1 MTSAVVA
8 LALVAVL
15 GVLGIGVGVCDP
27 FLARVAGR
35 KATAFAAAPLGAAAQ
50 VRVHG
55 TPFLSQAI
63 RGRYRDVEV
72 TSSGLQVGVLAGATM
87 HAHLV
92 NAHMPLR
99 DLLGRRATE
108 LPVEHVHG
116 YLVIPYAELARISLI
131 PGLRLE
137 FRDARVVAMAAL
149 PIPGLSQLARISGEA
164 VATIADNGG
173 VWLRVRNVA
182 VAGISVPTFVP
193 SIVSNQ
199 LVPSLAFPIPL
210 PPLPYGLRIEQLTP
224 TPDGLQVSGSAE
236 AVVFRGSPYPA
247 PDPAR

>member
-1 MTSAVVA
+1 VSDGLAVVVLAVVA
-8 LALVAVL
+8 VLAVL
-15 GVLGIGVGVCDP
+15 AVGVALSDR
-27 FLARVAGR
+27 FVARLAER
-35 KATAFAAAPLGAAAQ
+35 KATEYVSAPLGQAAR

-55 TPFLSQAI
+55 SPFLSQAI
-63 RGRYRDVEV
+63 RGRYGDVEV
-72 TSSGLQVGVLAGATM
+72 TSSGLQVGVLAGTTL

-92 NAHMPLR
+92 NARLPLR
-99 DLLGRRATE
+99 DLLSRRASE

-116 YLVIPYAELARISLI
+116 HLVIPYTELARISLL
-131 PGLRLE
+131 PGLRLQ
-137 FRDARVVAMAAL
+137 FRDDRLIATAAL
-149 PIPGLSQLARISGEA
+149 PVPGLGQLARVSGEA

-182 VAGISVPTFVP
+182 VAGVSVP
-193 SIVSNQ
+193 SIVLNQ

-210 PPLPYGLRIEQLTP
+210 PQLPYGLRLERLTP
-224 TPDGLQVSGSAE
+224 TPDGLQVSGSAQ